1 LEHRTDNF
9 DKNADLTYS
18 SDSERCHI
26 YRYTFDLSDTQ
37 IETYLANPESQVFM
51 NPGIFD
57 KFFKP
62 LPKPYIVESPP
73 PPLIVRGPGMEHR
86 EYDEKPYFIVA
97 SVEMG
102 NTTTKCI
109 LTGVNLETG
118 MCYVINKTVSMSRD
132 VRRPLPGEEVFGRTL
147 DGTELTRESVT
158 ELVRDTLIKCHK
170 DAKLDIKKDLDFV
183 VRSTGVVAAM
193 DSPDQVGDFI
203 IALANGC
210 LEAGVPPKKMTP
222 PMSKMNQAQKLQPF
236 SFADRVNFTGA
247 VAGVVPPQGTTGV
260 EMVANEMEGELAM
273 AGIKE
278 GAKWTP
284 VDFRNP
290 CISIDFGTTLDG
302 RITSPV
308 DLKATNPFSK
318 TIGNFCGL
326 AGAIPD
332 AIVKGT
338 GLVNEKNG
346 TALDIF
352 GEKSRLSG
360 SIGSKKISDTVSSYV
375 SRCLELISVEIVPKD
390 RTRYGMVPV
399 YAEVAIQSG
408 VALIGVDAGVNGSNL
423 HALGEIGKEIVTK
436 HSMPILNEVI
446 DRVCADMALRMIDVV
461 DQQNLI
467 YPDTSIGFTGRAA
480 ISGKKPEYILQG
492 IMDRKLFQKPVDHV
506 VFVDDGLARGAAL
519 MGRCMNS
526 LGKPD
531 KPIGGVR
538 GGKCIMSRRIAIG
551 K

>member
-1 LEHRTDNF
+1 
-9 DKNADLTYS
+9 
-18 SDSERCHI
+18 
-26 YRYTFDLSDTQ
+26 
-37 IETYLANPESQVFM
+37 M
-51 NPGIFD
+51 NPG
-57 KFFKP
+57 FFNRFFTST
-62 LPKPYIVESPP
+62 PKPHIVSSPP
-73 PPLIVRGPGMEHR
+73 PPRIVRGPGVELR
-86 EYDEKPYFIVA
+86 EFDEKPYFIVA

-109 LTGVNLETG
+109 LTGVNLENG
-118 MCYVINKTVSMSRD
+118 MSYVINKTVSMSRD
-132 VRRPLPGEEVFGRTL
+132 VRPPRPGEEVFGRTL

-158 ELVRDTLIKCHK
+158 ELVKNTLITCHQ
-170 DAKLDIKKDLDFV
+170 DAKLDIRKDLDFV

-210 LEAGVPPKKMTP
+210 LEAGVPPRKMTP
-222 PMSKMNQAQKLQPF
+222 PMSKANQSEKLQPF
-236 SFADRVNFTGA
+236 SFADRVNFSGA

-302 RITSPV
+302 RVTSPV
-308 DLKATNPFSK
+308 DPDATNPFAR

-338 GLVNEKNG
+338 GLVQERTG

-352 GEKSRLSG
+352 GESSRLSG
-360 SIGSKKISDTVSSYV
+360 TLSIRKKSPAIDEYV
-375 SRCLELISVEIVPKD
+375 RACMDLTSIEVVPPE

-399 YAEVAIQSG
+399 YAEVAMKSG
-408 VALIGVDAGVNGSNL
+408 VSLIGIDAGVNGSTL
-423 HALGEIGKEIVTK
+423 PELGEIGKDIIK
-436 HSMPILNEVI
+436 NHSLPVLNEII
-446 DRVCADMALRMIDVV
+446 DRVCTEMALGLVDVAR
-461 DQQNLI
+461 QEGHI
-467 YPDTSIGFTGRAA
+467 YPETSIGFTGRAA
-480 ISGKKPEYILQG
+480 ISGKKPEYILEG
-492 IMDRKLFQKPVDHV
+492 IIDRKLFSDPIDHL

-526 LGKPD
+526 LGKPGN
-531 KPIGGVR
+531 PIGGIR
-538 GGKCIMSRRIAIG
+538 GGKCILSRRVAIG
-551 K
+551 R

>member
-1 LEHRTDNF
+1 M
-9 DKNADLTYS
+9 S
-18 SDSERCHI
+18 
-26 YRYTFDLSDTQ
+26 
-37 IETYLANPESQVFM
+37 
-51 NPGIFD
+51 PGILGRLFHSS
-57 KFFKP
+57 
-62 LPKPYIVESPP
+62 PKPHIVESPP
-73 PPLIVRGPGMEHR
+73 PPRIVRGPGMECR
-86 EYDEKPYFIVA
+86 EFDEKPYFIVA

-118 MCYVINKTVSMSRD
+118 MSYVINKTVSMSRD
-132 VRRPLPGEEVFGRTL
+132 VRPPKPGEEIFGKTL

-158 ELVRDTLIKCHK
+158 ELVKNTLIKCHK

-193 DSPDQVGDFI
+193 DSPDQVGDFV

-222 PMSKMNQAQKLQPF
+222 PMSKANQSAKLQPF
-236 SFADRVNFTGA
+236 SFADRVNFSGA

-273 AGIKE
+273 AGMKE

-302 RITSPV
+302 RVTSEV
-308 DLKATNPFSK
+308 NSQSTNPFAK

-332 AIVKGT
+332 SIVRGT
-338 GLVNEKNG
+338 GLVKAHTG

-352 GEKSRLSG
+352 GDKSKSG
-360 SIGSKKISDTVSSYV
+360 SLSLRRESDIVSSYV
-375 SRCLELISVEIVPKD
+375 KQCHDLIEVEVVPD
-390 RTRYGMVPV
+390 NRTRYGMVPV
-399 YAEVAIQSG
+399 YAKIAHESG
-408 VALIGVDAGVNGSNL
+408 VTLIGVDAGENGSTL
-423 HALGEIGKEIVTK
+423 PELEAIGKEIHAG
-436 HSMPILNEVI
+436 HSLAVLNEVI
-446 DRVCADMALRMIDVV
+446 DRVCSHMALRMIDVSKKES
-461 DQQNLI
+461 LI
-467 YPDTSIGFTGRAA
+467 FPDTSIGFTGRAA
-480 ISGKKPEYILQG
+480 ISGRKPEYILEG
-492 IMDRKLFQKPVDHV
+492 VIERKLFSDPVNRL

-526 LGKPD
+526 LGKTNN
-531 KPIGGVR
+531 PIGGVR
-538 GGKCIMSRRIAIG
+538 GGKCIMSRRITIG
-551 K
+551 R

>member
-1 LEHRTDNF
+1 
-9 DKNADLTYS
+9 
-18 SDSERCHI
+18 
-26 YRYTFDLSDTQ
+26 
-37 IETYLANPESQVFM
+37 M
-51 NPGIFD
+51 NPGFFD
-57 KFFKP
+57 KIFKQH
-62 LPKPYIVESPP
+62 PKPHIVESPP
-73 PPLIVRGPGMEHR
+73 PPLIVRGPGMEYR
-86 EYDEKPYFIVA
+86 EFDEKPYFIVA

-132 VRRPLPGEEVFGRTL
+132 VRPPGPGEEIFGRTL

-158 ELVRDTLIKCHK
+158 ELVRDTLIKSHK
-170 DAKLDIKKDLDFV
+170 DARLDIKKDLDFV

-222 PMSKMNQAQKLQPF
+222 PMSKANQAQKLQPF
-236 SFADRVNFTGA
+236 SFADRVNFSGA

-302 RITSPV
+302 RITSQV
-308 DLKATNPFSK
+308 DQKSTNPFSK

-332 AIVKGT
+332 GIVKGT

-360 SIGSKKISDTVSSYV
+360 VIGSRKTSDIVMTYV
-375 SRCLELISVEIVPKD
+375 AKCEELISVEIVPED

-399 YAEVAIQSG
+399 YAEVAMKSG
-408 VALIGVDAGVNGSNL
+408 VALIGVDAGVNGSHL
-423 HALGEIGKEIVTK
+423 QKLGQIGKDIISNYSIPV
-436 HSMPILNEVI
+436 LNEVI
-446 DRVCADMALRMIDVV
+446 DRVCASMALRMIDVV
-461 DQQNLI
+461 HEQGMI
-467 YPDTSIGFTGRAA
+467 YPESSIGFTGRAA

-492 IMDRKLFQKPVDHV
+492 IIDRKLFTDPVDHV

-531 KPIGGVR
+531 KPIGGMR

-551 K
+551 R